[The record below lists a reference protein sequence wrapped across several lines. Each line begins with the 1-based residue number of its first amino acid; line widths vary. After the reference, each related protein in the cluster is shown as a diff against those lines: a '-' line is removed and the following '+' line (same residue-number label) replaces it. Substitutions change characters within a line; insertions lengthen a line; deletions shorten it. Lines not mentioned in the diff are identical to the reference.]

1 MTQSATKRGSKVKL
15 AKSLAGTSTPE
26 GAQKLQRAA
35 SKALED
41 DCETIAKALAKSC
54 KEGHIQS
61 IKFVYELAS
70 LAEELG
76 QGDGAVKL
84 RNLAKELADQPQW
97 TGEWIEED
105 AETEADNLGPEDRE
119 QLDWLRVDR

>member
-1 MTQSATKRGSKVKL
+1 MLTKSP
-15 AKSLAGTSTPE
+15 AGISTPE

-35 SKALED
+35 SRALEE
-41 DCETIAKALAKSC
+41 DCEKIAAALANSC

-76 QGDGAVKL
+76 HGDGAVKL

-105 AETEADNLGPEDRE
+105 AEPTADNLGPEDRE
-119 QLDWLRVDR
+119 QLDWLRADR